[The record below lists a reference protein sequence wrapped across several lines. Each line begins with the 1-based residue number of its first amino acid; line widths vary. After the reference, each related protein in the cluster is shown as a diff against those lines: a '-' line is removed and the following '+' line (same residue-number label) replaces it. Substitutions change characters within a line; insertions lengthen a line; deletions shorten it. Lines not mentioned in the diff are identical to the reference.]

1 MLSPLGEGPAEGGCG
16 IPKAPSPPSSPEGQ
30 GEITV
35 NGSQTIIG
43 RLLQVF
49 LRRYAEFEA
58 DTIAP
63 FLVGSRLLDLG
74 AGEGYVAAALR
85 QRTGIWTCA
94 VDVGPYQRPS
104 SPYLIY
110 DGTRLPFHD
119 ATFATTLISLA
130 LHHCIE
136 PERVLD
142 EAVRVTRSRLI
153 ILESVYRNRWE
164 RFCLERLDDW
174 LNRYR
179 HNGAMHVPLAFKRP
193 QEWQQ
198 LFDMRHLRTVERP
211 WLGSWW
217 ERLVHQP
224 LLFVL
229 DKAAPRGTAANGQR
243 GIEVIEKSE
252 GDHMCPR
259 HD

>member
-1 MLSPLGEGPAEGGCG
+1 VGGCG
-16 IPKAPSPPSSPEGQ
+16 IPKAPSLAPNPKGK
-30 GEITV
+30 GETTV
-35 NGSQTIIG
+35 DGSQMIIA

-49 LRRYAEFEA
+49 LRRYAESEA
-58 DTIAP
+58 DAIAP
-63 FLVGSRLLDLG
+63 FLVGSRLLDIG

-94 VDVGPYQRPS
+94 VDVGPYQRTPW
-104 SPYLIY
+104 PYLIY
-110 DGTRLPFHD
+110 DGARLPFRD

-130 LHHCIE
+130 LHHCVE

-179 HNGAMHVPLAFKRP
+179 HNGDMHVLLAFKGP

-198 LFDMRHLRTVERP
+198 LFDMRHLRTVERR

-217 ERLVHQP
+217 ERLVHRP

-229 DKAAPRGTAANGQR
+229 EKAAPRDATANGHR
-243 GIEVIEKSE
+243 GV
-252 GDHMCPR
+252 GDDTDGAPPPSCPVSINMR
-259 HD
+259 

>member
-1 MLSPLGEGPAEGGCG
+1 
-16 IPKAPSPPSSPEGQ
+16 
-30 GEITV
+30 V

-58 DTIAP
+58 DAIAP

-110 DGTRLPFHD
+110 DGARLPFHD

-198 LFDMRHLRTVERP
+198 LFDMRHLRTVERQ

-229 DKAAPRGTAANGQR
+229 DKAAPRGTAANGQH
-243 GIEVIEKSE
+243 GIEVIEESE
-252 GDHMCPR
+252 GDHVCPR
-259 HD
+259 HDGQVTTKVCAAVRTMGDHC